1 MKKSDLEELQNTI
14 GYSFKDSSIL
24 KNAVIHSSFVNE
36 HKLKRND
43 CNERLEFLG
52 DAVLEL
58 VSSEFLYKE
67 YKDMPEGELTKL
79 RASLVCEPALAF
91 DARGFGL
98 QEHLLMGKGEE
109 QTGGRERDSIVS
121 DACEALIGAI
131 FLDGGFEA
139 AKAFILKFVLND
151 AENKKLFYDS
161 KSVLQEMTQ
170 KIYEKAPE
178 YCTVDEN
185 GPAHAKVF
193 KARVSINGD
202 ILGEGTGRT
211 KKHAEQQASY
221 QAIIKLKN
229 GR

>member
-79 RASLVCEPALAF
+79 RASLVCEPALAY

-178 YCTVDEN
+178 YCIVDEN

>member
-36 HKLKRND
+36 HKLNRND

-67 YKDMPEGELTKL
+67 YRDMPEGELTKL

-178 YCTVDEN
+178 YCIVDEN

>member
-109 QTGGRERDSIVS
+109 QTGGRERNSIVS

-178 YCTVDEN
+178 YCIVDEN

>member
-1 MKKSDLEELQNTI
+1 MKKTDLEELQNTI

-178 YCTVDEN
+178 YCIVDEN

>member
-43 CNERLEFLG
+43 CNECLEFLG

-109 QTGGRERDSIVS
+109 QTGGREKNSIVS

-178 YCTVDEN
+178 YCIVDEN

>member
-67 YKDMPEGELTKL
+67 YRDMPEGELTKL

-178 YCTVDEN
+178 YCIVDEN

>member
-1 MKKSDLEELQNTI
+1 
-14 GYSFKDSSIL
+14 
-24 KNAVIHSSFVNE
+24 
-36 HKLKRND
+36 
-43 CNERLEFLG
+43 
-52 DAVLEL
+52 
-58 VSSEFLYKE
+58 
-67 YKDMPEGELTKL
+67 
-79 RASLVCEPALAF
+79 
-91 DARGFGL
+91 
-98 QEHLLMGKGEE
+98 MGKGEE

-178 YCTVDEN
+178 YCIVDEN

>member
-139 AKAFILKFVLND
+139 AKAFILRFVLND

-178 YCTVDEN
+178 YCIVDEN

>member
-170 KIYEKAPE
+170 KIYKKAPE
-178 YCTVDEN
+178 YCIVDEN